1 MVGMDQFLNWFGNIT
16 ITQIVGLGLAGFF
29 IYKMIKKINTYLQS
43 KWQLEQQKDEEL
55 KTAIKSMKTFDSYH
69 NEIATTVNNF
79 QTQLNDLKANVQN
92 TNECL
97 LQLKNDMDKRARND
111 LREKLLKEYR
121 YYTDHDKNPTQ
132 SWKHMESEA
141 FWALFKDYEDAGG
154 DGFVH
159 TIVQPAMN
167 LLSII
172 DD

>member
-16 ITQIVGLGLAGFF
+16 ITQIVGLGLASFF

-43 KWQLEQQKDEEL
+43 KWRLEQQRDEEL
-55 KTAIKSMKTFDSYH
+55 KTAIKSMKTFDSYR
-69 NEIATTVNNF
+69 NEMATTVNNF

-132 SWKHMESEA
+132 SWKYMESEA